1 MVSLSYSSAIL
12 APPLQGTALISS
24 VELYLTL
31 TPTRGFLVYVPLES
45 TLLFFF
51 SFYFY

>member
-12 APPLQGTALISS
+12 GPSPQGIAFSSS

-31 TPTRGFLVYVPLES
+31 TPTRGFLVYGSLES
-45 TLLFFF
+45 TLLL
-51 SFYFY
+51 